1 MHIKHILKQVI
12 VQNEDPGPG
21 TLGLTIRD
29 LGPTTQDPKTHDLG
43 LGTQD
48 LGPQGS
54 VPRT

>member
-43 LGTQD
+43 LRTQD
-48 LGPQGS
+48 LGPQGL